1 MSKKSQP
8 QVVYAPM
15 PTPTQLPAQ
24 SAEQAKFLTQMQ
36 EQMAKMQQSYDQQVR
51 GLNEQYTANSSST
64 SSILAQL
71 QQQLAS
77 QQQLSAQAA
86 SELSKARESSAA
98 QTALMEGMRNMQQGQ
113 LADART
119 EQNNLTSSLLGRMS
133 RRRQARQVVY
143 SA

>member
-1 MSKKSQP
+1 MSKKPQP
-8 QVVYAPM
+8 QVVYAAM

-24 SAEQAKFLTQMQ
+24 SAEQTKFLTQMQ
-36 EQMAKMQQSYDQQVR
+36 EQMRQMQTSYDQQVK
-51 GLNEQYTANSSST
+51 GLNDQYTANSSST

-71 QQQLAS
+71 QQQLAN
-77 QQQLSAQAA
+77 QQQLSTQAA
-86 SELSKARESSAA
+86 AELSKARESSAA

-119 EQNNLTSSLLGRMS
+119 EQNNLTSSLLGRLS

>member
-1 MSKKSQP
+1 MSKKPQT

-15 PTPTQLPAQ
+15 PSPTQLPAQ
-24 SAEQAKFLTQMQ
+24 SQEQAKFLTQMQ

-51 GLNEQYTANSSST
+51 GLNEQYTSNSSST

-71 QQQLAS
+71 QEQLAN
-77 QQQLSAQAA
+77 QQQLSTQAA
-86 SELSKARESSAA
+86 SELAKARESSAA
-98 QTALMEGMRNMQQGQ
+98 QLSLMQGMRDMQQGQ
-113 LADART
+113 LSDARN

-133 RRRQARQVVY
+133 RRRQARQTIY